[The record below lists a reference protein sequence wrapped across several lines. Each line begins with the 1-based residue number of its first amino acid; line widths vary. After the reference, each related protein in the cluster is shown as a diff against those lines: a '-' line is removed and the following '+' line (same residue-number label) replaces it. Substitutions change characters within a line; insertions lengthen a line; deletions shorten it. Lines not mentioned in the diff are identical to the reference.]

1 MKYIMERWC
10 KLKVRALKKHIR
22 GLLGLGLILVMV
34 FAIAGCAQK
43 SEGKTATETV
53 LTDNKPIIGE
63 ITDPAELESL
73 WQEYIYD
80 AIYTIGNTRE
90 FHSAQEIDP
99 AAIARFCWEK
109 YQEENGTANLK
120 TESEESRSLLF
131 PLADVLKYADRY
143 FNLTTLDVSKI
154 PDHYFNPEKQAF
166 VFGKNSERPKP
177 GYTGRNSWGIHLVKV
192 TRGNDGTFIVELEH
206 YDTYANRL
214 VDSRQTFTL
223 KERTDGSL
231 YFAEGRREFINNHL
245 VTLTGDVKE
254 FPAIDGFDDLQ
265 EIHMVGEVE
274 GKLLLSY
281 APYNEN
287 QNSALMLLNP
297 DNMKIEKKVNLK
309 GSINS
314 TEVEF
319 KGGKLIV
326 RFKDKVLIYGRDLEV
341 EKEIPLPG
349 VITAKIDREPKYD
362 LNGYSLVFFG
372 GYDISSDWQRIV
384 YTDEIGVKL
393 VTLEDG
399 KEKLLAKTVEP
410 KQSEPSRGAPVGP
423 SYHFS
428 PRFVADERKV
438 ISTLT
443 GYECTS
449 GFTFCDLEEGTSR
462 KYDII
467 TEGSLATGAIRY
479 DTGLL
484 FVNEYWHDESAGE
497 NNQGMDQ
504 YKTFFLDFHTGEV
517 TEIEIGQPG
526 DTGYIRFDDQCY
538 VGQDFA
544 AFVTSKRSGGD
555 RANDRHYLNRIK
567 LKTLEP
573 EQEIVSITAAEP
585 HILGV
590 LADGRIVFWYQFNQA
605 EKGIGVTSA
614 ASASRK

>member
-1 MKYIMERWC
+1 M
-10 KLKVRALKKHIR
+10 KVRTLKEHIK
-22 GLLGLGLILVMV
+22 GLLCLGLILVMV
-34 FAIAGCAQK
+34 FHIAGCAQQFK
-43 SEGKTATETV
+43 GKTAETV

-63 ITDPAELESL
+63 ITDPVELEHL

-80 AIYTIGNTRE
+80 AIATIGNTFE

-99 AAIARFCWEK
+99 AAVAQFCWKK
-109 YQEENGTANLK
+109 YQEENSTANLK
-120 TESEESRSLLF
+120 KESKESFSLLF
-131 PLADVLKYADRY
+131 PLADAQKYAKRY
-143 FNLTTLDVSKI
+143 FNITTLDVSKI
-154 PDHYFNPEKQAF
+154 PDYEYKPEKKAF
-166 VFGKNSERPKP
+166 TFVKNSEKPKP
-177 GYTGRNSWGIHLVKV
+177 GYTGRNSWGIHLDKV
-192 TRGNDGTFIVELEH
+192 TRGDDGTLTIELEH
-206 YDTYANRL
+206 YDTYVNRR

-231 YFAEGRREFINNHL
+231 YFVEGRREFINNHL
-245 VTLTGDVKE
+245 VVLTGDVKD
-254 FPAIDGFDDLQ
+254 FPAIDGYDGDLQ
-265 EIHMVGEVE
+265 EIYMIGEVE

-281 APYNEN
+281 APNNEN
-287 QNSALMLLNP
+287 QSPSLMLLNL

-314 TEVEF
+314 AEVEF
-319 KGGKLIV
+319 KDGRLIV
-326 RFKDKVLIYGRDLEV
+326 RFKDKVLMYRGDLEV
-341 EKEIPLPG
+341 ENEITLPG

-362 LNGYSLVFFG
+362 QNGFSEVYFG
-372 GYDISSDWQRIV
+372 GYDISSDLNRIV

-410 KQSEPSRGAPVGP
+410 KPSEPSRGAPIGP
-423 SYHFS
+423 SYHFF
-428 PRFVADERKV
+428 PRFVADDRKV
-438 ISTLT
+438 ITTLT

-467 TEGSLATGAIRY
+467 TEGSFATGTIRY

-484 FVNEYWHDESAGE
+484 FVNEYWHDESVGE
-497 NNQGMDQ
+497 NNQKTDR
-504 YKTFFLDFHTGEV
+504 YKTFFLDFHTGKV

-526 DTGYIRFDDQCY
+526 DTGYIRFDHQCY
-538 VGQDFA
+538 VGNDFA

-567 LKTLEP
+567 LETLELK
-573 EQEIVSITAAEP
+573 QEIVSITAAEP

-590 LADGRIVFWYQFNQA
+590 MADGRIVFWYQLNME
-605 EKGIGVTSA
+605 EKGICVTPA
-614 ASASRK
+614 TLASRE